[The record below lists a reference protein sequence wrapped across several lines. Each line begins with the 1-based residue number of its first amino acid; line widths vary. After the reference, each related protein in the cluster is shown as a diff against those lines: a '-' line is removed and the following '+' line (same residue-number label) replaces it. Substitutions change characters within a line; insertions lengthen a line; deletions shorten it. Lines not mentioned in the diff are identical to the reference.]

1 LTHERP
7 TGIAVVAVV
16 NAVAAALTL
25 AFWALV
31 YVRIFAASA
40 SVALERSAAASTL
53 GFLVG
58 DIVWAV
64 PLLIVSV
71 PGLLNLRVY
80 GWLSAQMV
88 NILWMYSM
96 TAIWVRD
103 LYGGQLSPGAILFSV
118 FPAFS
123 LWAAWYLWRHRDRFW
138 RPAGRAS

>member
-1 LTHERP
+1 LSHERP
-7 TGIAVVAVV
+7 TGIVVVAAV

-25 AFWALV
+25 AFWTLV
-31 YVRIFAASA
+31 YFRIFAASA
-40 SVALERSAAASTL
+40 SVPLERSAAASTL

-71 PGLLNLRVY
+71 PGLLKLRFY

-88 NILWMYSM
+88 NVLWLYSM

-123 LWAAWYLWRHRDRFW
+123 LWAAWYLWRYRERFW
-138 RPAGRAS
+138 QLAGRAS